1 MRDRSSL
8 APDWLLRHCAVRV
21 CLIKCSRRY
30 RLFVSPL
37 RPPRNIHSH
46 GQPAVSSDDQ
56 NSSIHWHRRNR
67 SYQGTLV
74 TTPRLIYS
82 IILRQMN
89 DVPFPTSAGN
99 EILIRVQ
106 YAGVNYIDTYFRT
119 GTYPLQAIPWTAGQE
134 AAGILERLPTDPA
147 VLNDPDFKARNYQ
160 VGQTVAFVSAGQP

>member
-1 MRDRSSL
+1 
-8 APDWLLRHCAVRV
+8 
-21 CLIKCSRRY
+21 
-30 RLFVSPL
+30 
-37 RPPRNIHSH
+37 
-46 GQPAVSSDDQ
+46 
-56 NSSIHWHRRNR
+56 
-67 SYQGTLV
+67 
-74 TTPRLIYS
+74 
-82 IILRQMN
+82 MN